1 MFVVELRA
9 WLVSSPR
16 SQDWLHCRNKTFNL
30 ITKQLFCHVLY
41 QTVTSSR
48 NKKEGG
54 LKIFGNIE
62 LYHWYCN
69 PANTHHTT
77 LICCSKCLL
86 CHLLIM
92 LQVFISID
100 KVGLQLGVKVK
111 CLDTYNTHLCHFVT
125 WMMKYDILACHRCT
139 VNWFIFILDRYLPH
153 KFHSNQNVYRYGR
166 GWGWPQWYQ
175 PSLQDTCV
183 QFTLLPIFCTL
194 WNGSGH

>member
-1 MFVVELRA
+1 MSL
-9 WLVSSPR
+9 SSGT
-16 SQDWLHCRNKTFNL
+16 DWYQVPDPKIDCTAEIKLL
-30 ITKQLFCHVLY
+30 ISLPSICF
-41 QTVTSSR
+41 VTSYIRLTRHREIKRREDWKYLETVNSIIDIAI
-48 NKKEGG
+48 
-54 LKIFGNIE
+54 LQI
-62 LYHWYCN
+62 
-69 PANTHHTT
+69 PTT
-77 LICCSKCLL
+77 LICCNECLL

-100 KVGLQLGVKVK
+100 KVGLKLGVKLN

-125 WMMKYDILACHRCT
+125 WMMKYNTLPCHRCT

-153 KFHSNQNVYRYGR
+153 KFHSNQNVYRYGW